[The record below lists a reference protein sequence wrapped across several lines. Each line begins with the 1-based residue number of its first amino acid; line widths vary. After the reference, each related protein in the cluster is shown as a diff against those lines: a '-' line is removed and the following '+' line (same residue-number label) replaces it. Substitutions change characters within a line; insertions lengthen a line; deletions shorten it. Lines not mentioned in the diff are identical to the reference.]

1 MLTAKV
7 MLLGDMGVGKTSILY
22 RLVHDRF
29 DGQYKTT
36 LGVEVLSYDVPA
48 LAIDGGE
55 PMRLVLW
62 DTDGDFGTRIFD
74 TVYVAGASAAI
85 IVADVTRPQTVTRM
99 NELASGFE
107 SRFPGRPYK
116 ALVNKIDLA
125 EAAGSTAQIEKLAQ
139 SNIKSNIKFVSAKT
153 STGIAEA
160 FAELGET
167 IRRRR
172 F

>member
-1 MLTAKV
+1 MMITAKV
-7 MLLGDMGVGKTSILY
+7 MLLGYMGVGKTSILY

-29 DGQYKTT
+29 DGQYKST

-48 LAIDGGE
+48 DEGE
-55 PMRLVLW
+55 PARLVLW

-85 IVADVTRPQTVTRM
+85 IVSDVTRPQTVKRM
-99 NELASGFE
+99 VELAHDFE

-125 EAAGSTAQIEKLAQ
+125 EAAGSARWIEELPR
-139 SNIKSNIKFVSAKT
+139 SGLRFVSAK
-153 STGIAEA
+153 SGTGIAES
-160 FAELGET
+160 FAELAET
-167 IRRRR
+167 IRRRQL
-172 F
+172 

>member
-29 DGQYKTT
+29 DGQYKMT
-36 LGVEVLSYDVPA
+36 LGVEILSYDVPA
-48 LAIDGGE
+48 DPANESE

-62 DTDGDFGTRIFD
+62 DTDGDFGSHIFD

-85 IVADVTRPQTVTRM
+85 IVSDVTRPQTVTRM
-99 NELASGFE
+99 VELAHGFE

-116 ALVNKIDLA
+116 ALVNKMDLA
-125 EAAGSTAQIEKLAQ
+125 ESMESAGRIEELSRFDAE
-139 SNIKSNIKFVSAKT
+139 FVSAKT
-153 STGIAEA
+153 GTGIAEA
-160 FAELGET
+160 FADLAT
-167 IRRRR
+167 IIRRRQL
-172 F
+172 

>member
-1 MLTAKV
+1 MMLTAKV

-36 LGVEVLSYDVPA
+36 LGVEVLSYDVLTP
-48 LAIDGGE
+48 AIDGGE

-62 DTDGDFGTRIFD
+62 DTDGDFGARIFD

-85 IVADVTRPQTVTRM
+85 IVSDVTRPQTVTRM
-99 NELASGFE
+99 NELVSGFE

-125 EAAGSTAQIEKLAQ
+125 EAAASAAWTEKLAQ
-139 SNIKSNIKFVSAKT
+139 SDIKFVSAKT

-160 FAELGET
+160 FAELAET

>member
-36 LGVEVLSYDVPA
+36 LGVEILSYDVPA
-48 LAIDGGE
+48 DPAGGGE

-62 DTDGDFGTRIFD
+62 DTDGEFGTRIFE
-74 TVYVAGASAAI
+74 TVYVTGASAAI
-85 IVADVTRPQTVTRM
+85 IVSDVTRPRTATRM
-99 NELASGFE
+99 VELARGFE
-107 SRFPGRPYK
+107 TRFPGRPYR

-125 EAAGSTAQIEKLAQ
+125 EAAGSTGQIGELAL
-139 SNIKSNIKFVSAKT
+139 SSVKFVSAKT
-153 STGIAEA
+153 GAGIAA
-160 FAELGET
+160 TFAELAET
-167 IRRRR
+167 IRRRQL
-172 F
+172 

>member
-1 MLTAKV
+1 MMLTTKV

-48 LAIDGGE
+48 PAVGGGE

-85 IVADVTRPQTVTRM
+85 IVSDVTRPQTVTRM
-99 NELASGFE
+99 NELASSFE
-107 SRFPGRPYK
+107 TRFPGRPYK

-125 EAAGSTAQIEKLAQ
+125 DAAAGAVWPEGLAQ
-139 SNIKSNIKFVSAKT
+139 SNVKFVSAKT
-153 STGIAEA
+153 SSGIAEA
-160 FAELGET
+160 FAELAET
-167 IRRRR
+167 IRRRQ

>member
-1 MLTAKV
+1 MMVTAKV

-48 LAIDGGE
+48 DPAAGGE
-55 PMRLVLW
+55 PARLVLW

-85 IVADVTRPQTVTRM
+85 IVSDVTRPQTVKRM
-99 NELASGFE
+99 VELAHSFE

-125 EAAGSTAQIEKLAQ
+125 EAAGSARWIEELPR
-139 SNIKSNIKFVSAKT
+139 SGVKFVSAK
-153 STGIAEA
+153 SGAGVAES
-160 FAELGET
+160 FSELAET
-167 IRRRR
+167 IRRRQI
-172 F
+172 